1 MASEWEHNHLRQT
14 DEHIR
19 AAKSYICREE
29 RLIERLN
36 RTWMWTSGYNGHIR
50 RATYGDARGRDGGV
64 RQELAA
70 QVVRRK
76 APNEICCYRCRCTR
90 ALRDGDACRAVAG
103 RQAIRAVAGR
113 ARGDEHRH
121 VCVELHRSG
130 APLATP
136 PLCTT

>member
-50 RATYGDARGRDGGV
+50 RATHGYEPTDGGV
-64 RQELAA
+64 REELAA
-70 QVVRRK
+70 GVKGVDR
-76 APNEICCYRCRCTR
+76 P
-90 ALRDGDACRAVAG
+90 AG
-103 RQAIRAVAGR
+103 GSIQNDSGLPQGPAG
-113 ARGDEHRH
+113 A
-121 VCVELHRSG
+121 SG
-130 APLATP
+130 AT
-136 PLCTT
+136 

>member
-50 RATYGDARGRDGGV
+50 CATYGY
-64 RQELAA
+64 AA
-70 QVVRRK
+70 TREAAMAAFAKSWRR
-76 APNEICCYRCRCTR
+76 E
-90 ALRDGDACRAVAG
+90 
-103 RQAIRAVAGR
+103 
-113 ARGDEHRH
+113 
-121 VCVELHRSG
+121 
-130 APLATP
+130 
-136 PLCTT
+136 